1 MESMTKDE
9 QQMLQ
14 QVLSSAKEVFA
25 FRSSLNQETD
35 RGCALMAAAYLDTEL
50 EWLLKGILWLI
61 QKWSTTYSNIRAPL
75 GLFPHALI

>member
-1 MESMTKDE
+1 MTKDE

-50 EWLLKGILWLI
+50 EWLLKGHFVADSKVVNNLL
-61 QKWSTTYSNIRAPL
+61 NIRAPW